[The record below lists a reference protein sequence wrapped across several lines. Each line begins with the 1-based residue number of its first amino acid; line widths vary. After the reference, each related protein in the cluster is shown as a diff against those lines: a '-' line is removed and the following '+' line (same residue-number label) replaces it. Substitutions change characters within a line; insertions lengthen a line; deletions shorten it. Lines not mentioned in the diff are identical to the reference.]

1 MQQKPMLLKRLT
13 KVNTINTS
21 RFVLKTQYNTD
32 KLNLGNKIIDTYK
45 KMPDTSRSVDKNIW

>member
-45 KMPDTSRSVDKNIW
+45 KMPDTSRSVDKNI